1 MPESVPAN
9 VSGMFEAMIPGGLVF
24 LIFLLVRYGLSF
36 TSWGTAQQMIYKLLQ
51 ASLMNVGGGLFGC
64 IVYLVMIKILWW
76 LGIHGGAVVA
86 AAMYPI
92 TATASA
98 ANLAAFAAGTAAPY
112 PEWSIT
118 TLICPGIGLLALNLL
133 MLIRSK
139 SKQYKSIG
147 KIAIPTSL
155 FNITEPMMFG
165 TPIVMNPIFLIPF
178 IASPVISLFATLGVM
193 KIGLVAMP
201 TGATVNNF
209 IPLPILGSLVNAH
222 WTGFVWTCILIVLN
236 MALYYPFFLIADKKA
251 LQDEKNNEE
260 QSETE
265 KIEEA

>member
-1 MPESVPAN
+1 
-9 VSGMFEAMIPGGLVF
+9 
-24 LIFLLVRYGLSF
+24 
-36 TSWGTAQQMIYKLLQ
+36 
-51 ASLMNVGGGLFGC
+51 
-64 IVYLVMIKILWW
+64 
-76 LGIHGGAVVA
+76 
-86 AAMYPI
+86 
-92 TATASA
+92 
-98 ANLAAFAAGTAAPY
+98 
-112 PEWSIT
+112 
-118 TLICPGIGLLALNLL
+118 
-133 MLIRSK
+133 
-139 SKQYKSIG
+139 
-147 KIAIPTSL
+147 
-155 FNITEPMMFG
+155 MMFG